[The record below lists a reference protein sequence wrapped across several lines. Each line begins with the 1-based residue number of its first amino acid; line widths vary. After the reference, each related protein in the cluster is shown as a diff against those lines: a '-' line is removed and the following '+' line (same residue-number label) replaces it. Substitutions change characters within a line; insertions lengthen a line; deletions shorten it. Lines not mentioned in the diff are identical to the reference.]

1 MPEVT
6 QRTFWETALLVA
18 SITFLLYLPAL
29 QNDFVNWDDGEYVYE
44 SRGIRSIDF
53 GFLKWIFTAVVSSNW
68 HPLTLFSHAV
78 DYALWGLEPLGHHL
92 TSVIFHAFNTFL
104 VFILAVRL
112 SGYGEPGKMEISNG
126 SAGAGRKALVVAFVT
141 ALLFGIHPLHVESVA
156 WVSERKDVL
165 SAFFFLLSVLSYL
178 RYTSSRGSRR
188 SIFYGACLV
197 LFIMALM
204 SKPMA
209 VTLPAV
215 LLILDYYPLRRLNV
229 DGGFKSAR
237 VYPLMERVLVALRAF
252 AFYIYKMVL
261 PVNLVPFYPY
271 PKTIEFN
278 TVEYKLSIILFIA
291 ATAFCLWSSKRER
304 LFLAVWFYYVI
315 TLIPVVGIVQVGG
328 QAAADRYTYLPSL
341 GPFVLAGLAAGA
353 AFERSSKKHLQAL
366 TVVFVLII
374 SGILANKTVKQIAIW
389 KDTITLWSY
398 EIKLF
403 PEKVPIAHN
412 HLGNAYNKEGLT
424 NEAKEELKLA
434 IRLKP
439 DLAEAHSNLGIVY
452 YYKGLID
459 EAEEEYKIAIRYKP
473 DLAGVHNNLG
483 LIYEKKG
490 DYERAMEEYK
500 TEVTLNS
507 GFVETHYNLGN
518 LYYKMGRIDEAIM
531 EYREALRFKLYPADV
546 RYKLGLAYKEK
557 GLKDEAIREFQKVLE
572 IRPDHTEAREILKSL
587 SR

>member
-1 MPEVT
+1 
-6 QRTFWETALLVA
+6 
-18 SITFLLYLPAL
+18 
-29 QNDFVNWDDGEYVYE
+29 
-44 SRGIRSIDF
+44 
-53 GFLKWIFTAVVSSNW
+53 
-68 HPLTLFSHAV
+68 V

-237 VYPLMERVLVALRAF
+237 RLLMEKAPFFVLSLLSSLITLWAQHSGGSLKAIEVYPLMERVLVALRAF

-315 TLIPVVGIVQVGG
+315 TLLPVVGIVQVGG

-500 TEVTLNS
+500 TEVALKS